1 MIRFQTVDAQ
11 DVVRSA
17 ATNLEGSDRGIGIR
31 LEIPNHLKADMK
43 SLQIL
48 SFDLKSMHPA
58 ARWHVLFDYNAM
70 CIVLDFCLGEGK
82 LWRRIT
88 AKQARSKPKNTER
101 GAGRF
106 HVQDDELDSTLSG
119 QDAKKLARL
128 DGVTNC
134 ANFIGQ
140 IDGMDNSVMDE
151 IESDMDDKYTVK
163 EITVTNTNVWLL
175 CPEINSM
182 IDCLNEMD
190 N

>member
-1 MIRFQTVDAQ
+1 M
-11 DVVRSA
+11 
-17 ATNLEGSDRGIGIR
+17 
-31 LEIPNHLKADMK
+31 
-43 SLQIL
+43 
-48 SFDLKSMHPA
+48 
-58 ARWHVLFDYNAM
+58 
-70 CIVLDFCLGEGK
+70 
-82 LWRRIT
+82 
-88 AKQARSKPKNTER
+88 
-101 GAGRF
+101 
-106 HVQDDELDSTLSG
+106 
-119 QDAKKLARL
+119 
-128 DGVTNC
+128 TNC